1 MVEKESERERE
12 RECVWVCERERESE
26 SEIECGSI
34 EYLVSLNRNATW
46 DATTTT
52 TTLSIKDL
60 LPGFQTWVHALNNTI
75 LTK

>member
-1 MVEKESERERE
+1 MVEKESERE
-12 RECVWVCERERESE
+12 CVCVCVRERESQ
-26 SEIECGSI
+26 IECGSI

-52 TTLSIKDL
+52 TSISIKDL
-60 LPGFQTWVHALNNTI
+60 LPGFKTWVDALNNTI

>member
-1 MVEKESERERE
+1 V
-12 RECVWVCERERESE
+12 CVCVCERERESQ
-26 SEIECGSI
+26 IECGSI

-52 TTLSIKDL
+52 TSISIKDL
-60 LPGFQTWVHALNNTI
+60 LPGFKTWVDALNNTI

>member
-1 MVEKESERERE
+1 
-12 RECVWVCERERESE
+12 VCE

-34 EYLVSLNRNATW
+34 EYLVSLNRNATC

-52 TTLSIKDL
+52 TTISIKDL
-60 LPGFQTWVHALNNTI
+60 LPGFKTWVDASNNTI